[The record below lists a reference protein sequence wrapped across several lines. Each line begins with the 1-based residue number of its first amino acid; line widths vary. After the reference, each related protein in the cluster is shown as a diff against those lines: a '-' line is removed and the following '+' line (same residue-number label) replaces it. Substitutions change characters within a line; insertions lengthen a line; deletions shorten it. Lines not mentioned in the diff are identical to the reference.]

1 MFLATHCSAL
11 QVKATFLTS
20 PGMLLA
26 PPAGPPTQPYSH
38 FQMLQG
44 NKNSGGSQAGLPVN
58 ILSLNPQKPCTGRGA
73 VVPVYPRETKCLR
86 GQVW

>member
-44 NKNSGGSQAGLPVN
+44 NKNSGGSQAGLASCEHPLVESSKA
-58 ILSLNPQKPCTGRGA
+58 LHGKGRVGPSLP
-73 VVPVYPRETKCLR
+73 
-86 GQVW
+86 